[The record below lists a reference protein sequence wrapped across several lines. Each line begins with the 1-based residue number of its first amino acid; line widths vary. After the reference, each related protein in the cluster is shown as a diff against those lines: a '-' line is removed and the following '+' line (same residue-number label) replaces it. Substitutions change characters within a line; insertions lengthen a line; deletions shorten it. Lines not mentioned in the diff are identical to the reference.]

1 MVKTSFKFNS
11 KYGVCLVS
19 SVILNLFFVLNTY
32 VGGNWNLNLSWTSR
46 AAAEAE
52 AVAALFCS
60 GHGRAYLDGL
70 VDDGNGEPV
79 CECNS
84 CYSGSDCSHFTPDCI
99 ANANDG
105 DPLFLEPFWS
115 QHAANSAVVAAGWH
129 RLSYSYPDDTNI
141 SKELERL
148 IRKLHAV
155 VGNAVTE
162 NRYIIFGA
170 GSSQVLTAAVYAL
183 SPENSSLPAGVVASV
198 PYYALYRKQVEHF
211 NSQKFKFEGDAH
223 QWMNKSDS
231 SKYMIEYVTTPNNP
245 DGRLNKPLLQGPNVN
260 TIYDRAYY
268 WPHFTPI
275 PAPADEDLM
284 VFTLSKLTGH
294 AGSRFGWAVVK
305 DETVFNRMTDHMG
318 LNSMGVSRDTQLR
331 AFKLLTT
338 ALKGD
343 GRGLFHFGYHTM
355 KTRWERLSSII
366 SLSKRFSLQKIN
378 PQYCTFYNKVRE
390 FSPAY
395 AWVKCEREEDTDCY
409 KVLQE
414 AKITGRAGN
423 AFSAEDRYVRLS
435 LIRSQDDFDLLIEHL
450 NKLVSDEDGV
460 KIM

>member
-1 MVKTSFKFNS
+1 MQ
-11 KYGVCLVS
+11 
-19 SVILNLFFVLNTY
+19 SV
-32 VGGNWNLNLSWTSR
+32 GN
-46 AAAEAE
+46 
-52 AVAALFCS
+52 
-60 GHGRAYLDGL
+60 
-70 VDDGNGEPV
+70 
-79 CECNS
+79 
-84 CYSGSDCSHFTPDCI
+84 
-99 ANANDG
+99 
-105 DPLFLEPFWS
+105 PLFLEPFWL
-115 QHAANSAVVAAGWH
+115 QHAATSAVVTAGWH

-141 SKELERL
+141 SKELERV
-148 IRKLHAV
+148 IHKLHAV
-155 VGNAVTE
+155 VGNAVTD

-170 GSSQVLTAAVYAL
+170 GSTQVLTAAVYAL

-245 DGRLNKPLLQGPNVN
+245 DGRLKKALLQGPNVN

-275 PAPADEDLM
+275 PAPANEDLM

-305 DETVFNRMTDHMG
+305 DETVFNRMTDHME

-355 KTRWERLSSII
+355 KTRIMA
-366 SLSKRFSLQKIN
+366 
-378 PQYCTFYNKVRE
+378 
-390 FSPAY
+390 AY

-409 KVLQE
+409 KVLQA

-435 LIRSQDDFDLLIEHL
+435 LVRSQDDFDLLIQHL

-460 KIM
+460 NIM